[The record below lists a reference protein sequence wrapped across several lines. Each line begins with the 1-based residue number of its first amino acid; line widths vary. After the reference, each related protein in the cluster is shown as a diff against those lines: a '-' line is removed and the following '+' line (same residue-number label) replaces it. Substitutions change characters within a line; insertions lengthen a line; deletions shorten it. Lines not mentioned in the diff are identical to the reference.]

1 MHHYGGLYV
10 DMDYVALRDH
20 HHLFS
25 LDQKQINLQ
34 QILLQGRKDQVIG
47 FEWGFARNSGHPLWA
62 FCLNMARGQKG
73 RQKRQGC
80 PIWFTGPKFLNRCV
94 KKYFKQRN
102 QELSH
107 MISYGKNELMILD
120 PELIAPIRGDD
131 FQSDCGKWRNI
142 TAAEEK
148 KDKGGNESIWVEMW
162 PKSSCVQYLNEIGSY
177 AVTLYSHSWG
187 DGLKC

>member
-1 MHHYGGLYV
+1 
-10 DMDYVALRDH
+10 
-20 HHLFS
+20 
-25 LDQKQINLQ
+25 
-34 QILLQGRKDQVIG
+34 
-47 FEWGFARNSGHPLWA
+47 
-62 FCLNMARGQKG
+62 
-73 RQKRQGC
+73 
-80 PIWFTGPKFLNRCV
+80 
-94 KKYFKQRN
+94 
-102 QELSH
+102 